1 MRTRGSGEQ
10 KTGDEW
16 GGNVL
21 LQVDRLNHQ
30 KWLALWFSFHSQY
43 RDPNFKSKEEKDD
56 DDGFDFGLD
65 NIDYDNLNF
74 YEMEMYPSSMYD
86 PEEGPPERCL

>member
-1 MRTRGSGEQ
+1 MPSVPV
-10 KTGDEW
+10 KC
-16 GGNVL
+16 NIAFYSL
-21 LQVDRLNHQ
+21 
-30 KWLALWFSFHSQY
+30 Y

-86 PEEGPPERCL
+86 PEEGPPERCLSNICL